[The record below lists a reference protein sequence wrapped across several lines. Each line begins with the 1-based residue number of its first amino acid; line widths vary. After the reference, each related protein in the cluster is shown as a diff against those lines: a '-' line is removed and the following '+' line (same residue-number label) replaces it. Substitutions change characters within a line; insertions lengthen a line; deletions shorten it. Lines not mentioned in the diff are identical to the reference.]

1 MNPVLQKE
9 SEKTFVFSITP
20 VKDPYAK
27 RDLMVE
33 FLTFLHS
40 TETQLKSLN
49 KNYNALAFEMCR
61 SIVSENF
68 NLNNPLKVV
77 CKDFD
82 IKVNYKHPFFRNIFN
97 ITSILIKVKTYHTDN
112 TLTEDVYFFNLERQV
127 IYL

>member
-40 TETQLKSLN
+40 TETQLKSLD
-49 KNYNALAFEMCR
+49 KNYNALAFKMCR
-61 SIVSENF
+61 SIVNQSFGEN
-68 NLNNPLKVV
+68 NTLEVI

-97 ITSILIKVKTYHTDN
+97 LISILIKVKTYHVDK

-127 IYL
+127 IHL